1 MKPMEYLLGYSMA
14 LIPIA
19 VLQSILFF
27 ISGMAFN
34 LNFDINVIY
43 SILVLIPISILF
55 ITLGILIGCIS
66 SDTQAPTIGSL
77 FIQVVS
83 FTSGMWFSIDMVG
96 KVYKFICEVLPFSH
110 SISLIRNILLGT
122 NQNIFISI
130 IIILIYTLVI
140 FISSSLIFRKK
151 MFSDNK

>member
-1 MKPMEYLLGYSMA
+1 MA

-55 ITLGILIGCIS
+55 ITLGILMDVS
-66 SDTQAPTIGSL
+66 
-77 FIQVVS
+77 QV
-83 FTSGMWFSIDMVG
+83 
-96 KVYKFICEVLPFSH
+96 
-110 SISLIRNILLGT
+110 ILKL
-122 NQNIFISI
+122 Q
-130 IIILIYTLVI
+130 L
-140 FISSSLIFRKK
+140 
-151 MFSDNK
+151 